1 MTVKLAF
8 VFQTALGWRT
18 YARHL
23 RNAVNR
29 RSDVEPLFIEL
40 AQSKIDTL
48 FWKRTNMSY
57 PDRIFRHVDPINGFK
72 GRAGSKIRRDIADFS
87 PHCVHFAGQWPAAA
101 IAYQNRHIPF
111 TVSLD
116 STRSAIRSDLRRG
129 SWVAADDAREA
140 YILKR
145 ASFMFPMSTW
155 ARDSIVRDLGGSAN
169 HTLVI
174 PPSIDVG
181 AFQPNRGSG
190 CERLQLIF
198 IGSDFLRKG
207 GDRLCKWVTGPL
219 AGKVD
224 LHVVSANA
232 STNFASDHI
241 ILHGRVDNQELVT
254 ELLPRMDAICHP
266 TLSDM
271 SSFVLA
277 EAAAAGLGAVASR
290 VGGIPD
296 VVEHNKTG
304 ILCDPRDDQAFVEA
318 LKRLTEDR
326 DFNRT
331 LGLQGR
337 VKAERDFDESRNF
350 TALIDHMIQIQ
361 G

>member
-1 MTVKLAF
+1 VTVRLAF
-8 VFQTALGWRT
+8 VLQTALGWRT

-23 RNAVNR
+23 RNAVSR
-29 RSDVEPLFIEL
+29 RDDIEPLFIEL
-40 AQSKIDTL
+40 NQSKLETL
-48 FWKRTNMSY
+48 FWKRTSLRNF
-57 PDRIFRHVDPINGFK
+57 DRIFRRVDPLSGYR
-72 GRAGSKIRRDIADFS
+72 GRAGSKIRRDLANFS
-87 PHCVHFAGQWPAAA
+87 PHCVHFAGHWPASA
-101 IAYQNRHIPF
+101 IAYQNPRIPY

-116 STRSAIRSDLRRG
+116 STRSAIMDDLRG
-129 SWVAADDAREA
+129 GYWVAADNAREA
-140 YILKR
+140 DVLKR

-169 HTLVI
+169 RTLVI

-181 AFQPNRGSG
+181 AFQPNQGSG
-190 CERLQLIF
+190 SKRLQLIF
-198 IGSDFLRKG
+198 IGTDFLRKG

-232 STNFASDHI
+232 STSLASDHI

-254 ELLPRMDAICHP
+254 KLLPRMDAICHP

-304 ILCDPRDDQAFVEA
+304 ILCDPCDDQSFVEA
-318 LKRLTEDR
+318 LKRLVEDR
-326 DFNRT
+326 EFNRT
-331 LGLQGR
+331 LGMQGR
-337 VKAERDFDESRNF
+337 DKAERDFDESRNF
-350 TALIDHMIQIQ
+350 NTLIDHMIQIQ
-361 G
+361 A